1 VSKVI
6 ILRGVPGSGKSTW
19 VDKYDDYLDTVG
31 SYYRVILSRDSIR
44 AKLFGSEGAHGV
56 DEEAVSVDFNKWYD
70 SYLDEATKRD
80 DMTII
85 IDNTNC
91 DWSRVTL
98 LALRARDFRVPVE
111 IVVIDTS
118 LDEALRRNAA
128 RDRVV
133 PEDVIRRMHAQ
144 LQETKDWKL

>member
-1 VSKVI
+1 MSKVI

-19 VDKYDDYLDTVG
+19 VDKYDEYLETVG
-31 SYYRVILSRDSIR
+31 AYYRVILSRDNIR
-44 AKLFGSEGAHGV
+44 AKLFGTAAAHGV
-56 DEEAVSVDFNKWYD
+56 DEKAVTDNFNKWYD
-70 SYLDEATKRD
+70 QYLDEATKRG

-91 DWSRVTL
+91 DWGRVL
-98 LALRARDFRVPVE
+98 DLAVRAAQFGVKVE
-111 IVVIDTS
+111 TVVIDTP
-118 LDEALRRNAA
+118 LEEALRRNAA

-144 LQETKDWKL
+144 LQETKDWTL